1 MNSEGDNRVT
11 SSPPKLGGLSE
22 GRGGLK
28 QHLVRLNDSPV
39 ARWTVLFIVATAM
52 MMGYFVNDVMSPLET
67 LLEASP
73 SEGGLGWKPGDY
85 GFFSG
90 ASGLINVFLLML
102 FFSGLIL
109 DKMGIRFTG
118 VLSCSL
124 MVLGTLIKYY
134 AVTAG
139 FPPTAVVNFSLF
151 TLHFSLPTSVAVA
164 SLGFAVFGVG
174 YEMTGITVSKAMVR
188 WFTGHELA
196 LAMGIQLAMARL
208 GTAAALSI
216 SAPIA
221 RHFTLSTPLLL
232 SLSFLIIGLLAF
244 LVFCV
249 MDRRLDQR
257 NAADNI
263 DTEEHGRTRNDKELC
278 DIATEEHGI
287 TRNNDELRDNPC
299 CSVANKTSDAE
310 EFRLLDI
317 IVTLRNPGFWLITLF
332 CVLFYSAVSPFL
344 KFSTKLMV
352 MKYGVDA
359 DLAGFFSSIA
369 PFGTILMTPLFGLI
383 YDRYGKGITLVIT
396 GALMLTAVHFGFSL
410 PMHSST
416 TAITLMVVLS
426 IAYSLAPA
434 ALWPCVPKII
444 PLKCLGTAYSMIFF
458 IQNFGRA
465 IIPMFVGK
473 ANETDPTYE
482 TSMLIFGFTA
492 LGAALTAIAMFYV
505 DRRQHYGLQ
514 LPNIR
519 K

>member
-1 MNSEGDNRVT
+1 MAESIR
-11 SSPPKLGGLSE
+11 
-22 GRGGLK
+22 
-28 QHLVRLNDSPV
+28 QRLNDSPI

-52 MMGYFVNDVMSPLET
+52 MMGYFVNDVMSPLEA
-67 LLEASP
+67 LLEMPKA
-73 SEGGLGWKPGDY
+73 EGGLGWTSSDY

-90 ASGLINVFLLML
+90 SGSFINVFLLML

-118 VLSCSL
+118 VLACSL
-124 MVLGTLIKYY
+124 MVLGTLLKYY
-134 AVTAG
+134 AVTTDFGTSSVAFFG
-139 FPPTAVVNFSLF
+139 T
-151 TLHFSLPTSVAVA
+151 HLPTSAAWA

-221 RHFTLSTPLLL
+221 RHFTLSTPLLVAL
-232 SLSFLIIGLLAF
+232 AFLIIGLLSF

-249 MDRRLDQR
+249 MDRKLDKKGQ
-257 NAADNI
+257 
-263 DTEEHGRTRNDKELC
+263 TVEDK
-278 DIATEEHGI
+278 
-287 TRNNDELRDNPC
+287 N
-299 CSVANKTSDAE
+299 SSSD
-310 EFRLLDI
+310 EFRFSDI
-317 IVTLRNPGFWLITLF
+317 LVTLRNPGFWLITIF

-352 MKYGVDA
+352 IKYG
-359 DLAGFFSSIA
+359 
-369 PFGTILMTPLFGLI
+369 GTILMTPLFGLVF
-383 YDRYGKGITLVIT
+383 DRFGRGVTLVIT

-410 PMHSST
+410 PIHSSAIA
-416 TAITLMVVLS
+416 TALMVVLS
-426 IAYSLAPA
+426 IGYSLAPA

-465 IIPMFVGK
+465 IIPMFVGR
-473 ANETDPTYE
+473 ANETDPSYT
-482 TSMLIFGFTA
+482 TSMLIFSFTA
-492 LGAALTAIAMFYV
+492 LGAALTAIVMLYT
-505 DRRQHYGLQ
+505 DRKKGYGLQ
-514 LPNIR
+514 LPNI
-519 K
+519 KKA

>member
-1 MNSEGDNRVT
+1 MNIQ
-11 SSPPKLGGLSE
+11 K
-22 GRGGLK
+22 
-28 QHLVRLNDSPV
+28 LNDSPF

-67 LLEASP
+67 LLEMPRSQ
-73 SEGGLGWKPGDY
+73 GGLGWTPSDY

-90 ASGLINVFLLML
+90 AGSFINVFLLML

-118 VLSCSL
+118 TLACSL
-124 MVLGTLIKYY
+124 MVIGTLIKLY
-134 AVTAG
+134 AVTTDFG
-139 FPPTAVVNFSLF
+139 TTDVTFFNT
-151 TLHFSLPTSVAVA
+151 HLPA
-164 SLGFAVFGVG
+164 SAAWASFGFAIFGVG

-196 LAMGIQLAMARL
+196 LAMGLQLAMARF

-221 RHFTLSTPLLL
+221 RHYTLSTPLLVAL
-232 SLSFLIIGLLAF
+232 AFLIIGLLAF

-249 MDRRLDQR
+249 MDRRLDQFTVYSLQFTDDYSEASEGHASKSTV
-257 NAADNI
+257 NCKPS
-263 DTEEHGRTRNDKELC
+263 T
-278 DIATEEHGI
+278 
-287 TRNNDELRDNPC
+287 
-299 CSVANKTSDAE
+299 VNKDSD
-310 EFRLLDI
+310 EFRWSDI
-317 IVTLRNPGFWLITLF
+317 GTTLRTPGFWLITLF

-352 MKYGVDA
+352 MKYGVDP
-359 DLAGFFSSIA
+359 DVAGFFSSIA
-369 PFGTILMTPLFGLI
+369 PFGTILMTPLFGLV
-383 YDRYGKGITLVIT
+383 YDRYGKGVTLVIT

-416 TAITLMVVLS
+416 AAITLMVILS
-426 IAYSLAPA
+426 IGYSLAPA

-444 PLKCLGTAYSMIFF
+444 PLKCLGTACSMIFF

-492 LGAALTAIAMFYV
+492 LGAALTALVLWHV

>member
-1 MNSEGDNRVT
+1 
-11 SSPPKLGGLSE
+11 
-22 GRGGLK
+22 
-28 QHLVRLNDSPV
+28 
-39 ARWTVLFIVATAM
+39 M

-67 LLEASP
+67 LLEMPRSK
-73 SEGGLGWKPGDY
+73 GGLGWTPSDY

-90 ASGLINVFLLML
+90 AGSFINVFLLML
-102 FFSGLIL
+102 FFSGIIL

-118 VLSCSL
+118 VLSCTL
-124 MVLGTLIKYY
+124 MVLGTLIKLY
-134 AVTAG
+134 AVTADLG
-139 FPPTAVVNFSLF
+139 DASV
-151 TLHFSLPTSVAVA
+151 HFFGTHLPASAAWA

-221 RHFTLSTPLLL
+221 RHFTLSTPLLVA
-232 SLSFLIIGLLAF
+232 LSFLIIGLLAF
-244 LVFCV
+244 LVFCI
-249 MDRRLDQR
+249 MDRKLD
-257 NAADNI
+257 AMMPA
-263 DTEEHGRTRNDKELC
+263 E
-278 DIATEEHGI
+278 
-287 TRNNDELRDNPC
+287 NNE
-299 CSVANKTSDAE
+299 SE
-310 EFRLLDI
+310 EFRWSDI
-317 IVTLRNPGFWLITLF
+317 GVTLRNPGFWLITLF

-352 MKYGVDA
+352 MKYGVDP
-359 DLAGFFSSIA
+359 DIAGFFSSIA
-369 PFGTILMTPLFGLI
+369 PFGTILMTPLFGLV
-383 YDRYGKGITLVIT
+383 YDRYGKGVTLVIT

-410 PMHSST
+410 PMHSSSI
-416 TAITLMVVLS
+416 AIALMVLLS
-426 IAYSLAPA
+426 IGYSLAPA

-465 IIPMFVGK
+465 IIPMFVGR
-473 ANETDPTYE
+473 ANETDPSYT

-492 LGAALTAIAMFYV
+492 LGAAIVAVVMRIV
-505 DRRQHYGLQ
+505 DKQKGYGLQ
-514 LPNIR
+514 LPNI

>member
-1 MNSEGDNRVT
+1 
-11 SSPPKLGGLSE
+11 
-22 GRGGLK
+22 
-28 QHLVRLNDSPV
+28 
-39 ARWTVLFIVATAM
+39 M

-67 LLEASP
+67 LLETPRSK
-73 SEGGLGWKPGDY
+73 GGLGWTPSDY

-90 ASGLINVFLLML
+90 AGSFINVFLLML
-102 FFSGLIL
+102 FFSGIIL

-124 MVLGTLIKYY
+124 MVLGTLIKLY
-134 AVTAG
+134 AVTADLG
-139 FPPTAVVNFSLF
+139 DASV
-151 TLHFSLPTSVAVA
+151 HFFGTHLPASAAWA

-221 RHFTLSTPLLL
+221 RHFTLSTPLLVA
-232 SLSFLIIGLLAF
+232 LSFLIIGLLAF
-244 LVFCV
+244 LVFCI
-249 MDRRLDQR
+249 MDRKLD
-257 NAADNI
+257 AMMPA
-263 DTEEHGRTRNDKELC
+263 E
-278 DIATEEHGI
+278 
-287 TRNNDELRDNPC
+287 NNEN
-299 CSVANKTSDAE
+299 E
-310 EFRLLDI
+310 EFRWSDI
-317 IVTLRNPGFWLITLF
+317 GVTLRNPGFWLITLF

-352 MKYGVDA
+352 MKYGVDP
-359 DLAGFFSSIA
+359 DIAGFFSSIA
-369 PFGTILMTPLFGLI
+369 PFGTILMTPLFGLV
-383 YDRYGKGITLVIT
+383 YDRYGKGVTLVIT

-410 PMHSST
+410 PMHSSSI
-416 TAITLMVVLS
+416 AIALMVLLS
-426 IAYSLAPA
+426 IGYSLAPA

-465 IIPMFVGK
+465 IIPMFVGR
-473 ANETDPTYE
+473 ANETDPSYT

-492 LGAALTAIAMFYV
+492 LGAAIVAVVMRIV
-505 DRRQHYGLQ
+505 DKQKGYGLQ
-514 LPNIR
+514 LPNI

>member
-1 MNSEGDNRVT
+1 MNIQ
-11 SSPPKLGGLSE
+11 K
-22 GRGGLK
+22 
-28 QHLVRLNDSPV
+28 LNDSPF

-67 LLEASP
+67 LLEMPRSQ
-73 SEGGLGWKPGDY
+73 GGLGWTPSDY

-90 ASGLINVFLLML
+90 AGSFINVFLLML

-118 VLSCSL
+118 TLACSL
-124 MVLGTLIKYY
+124 MVIGTLIKLY
-134 AVTAG
+134 AVTTDFG
-139 FPPTAVVNFSLF
+139 TTDVNFF
-151 TLHFSLPTSVAVA
+151 NTHLPA
-164 SLGFAVFGVG
+164 SAAWASFGFAIFGVG

-196 LAMGIQLAMARL
+196 LAMGLQLAMARF

-221 RHFTLSTPLLL
+221 RHYTLSTPLLVAL
-232 SLSFLIIGLLAF
+232 AFLIIGLLAF

-249 MDRRLDQR
+249 MDRRLDQFTVYSLQFTDDYSETSEGHASKSTV
-257 NAADNI
+257 NCKPS
-263 DTEEHGRTRNDKELC
+263 T
-278 DIATEEHGI
+278 
-287 TRNNDELRDNPC
+287 
-299 CSVANKTSDAE
+299 VNKDSD
-310 EFRLLDI
+310 EFRWSDI
-317 IVTLRNPGFWLITLF
+317 GTTLRSPGFWLITLF

-352 MKYGVDA
+352 MKYGVDP
-359 DLAGFFSSIA
+359 DVAGFFSSIA
-369 PFGTILMTPLFGLI
+369 PFGTILMTPLFGLV
-383 YDRYGKGITLVIT
+383 YDRYGKGVTLVIT

-416 TAITLMVVLS
+416 AAITLMVILS
-426 IAYSLAPA
+426 IGYSLAPA

-492 LGAALTAIAMFYV
+492 LGAALTALVLWHV

-519 K
+519 KLSELESGD

>member
-1 MNSEGDNRVT
+1 
-11 SSPPKLGGLSE
+11 
-22 GRGGLK
+22 
-28 QHLVRLNDSPV
+28 
-39 ARWTVLFIVATAM
+39 M

-73 SEGGLGWKPGDY
+73 AEGGLGWTPGDY

-124 MVLGTLIKYY
+124 MLLGTLIKYY

-139 FPPTAVVNFSLF
+139 FPPSAVVNFSLL
-151 TLHFSLPTSVAVA
+151 TIHFSLPTSVAVA

-196 LAMGIQLAMARL
+196 LAMGLQLAMARL

-221 RHFTLSTPLLL
+221 RHFTLSSPLLL

-249 MDRRLDQR
+249 MDRRLDS
-257 NAADNI
+257 
-263 DTEEHGRTRNDKELC
+263 TLRTPNTQNSP
-278 DIATEEHGI
+278 I
-287 TRNNDELRDNPC
+287 
-299 CSVANKTSDAE
+299 SSDDD
-310 EFRLLDI
+310 EFRLSDI
-317 IVTLRNPGFWLITLF
+317 TITLRNPGFWLITLF

-352 MKYGVDA
+352 MKYGVDP

-383 YDRYGKGITLVIT
+383 YDRYGKGVTLVIT
-396 GALMLTAVHFGFSL
+396 GALMLTAVHFGFSM

-416 TAITLMVVLS
+416 IAIALMVVLS
-426 IAYSLAPA
+426 IGYSLAPA

-492 LGAALTAIAMFYV
+492 LGAALIAIAMLYV
-505 DRRQHYGLQ
+505 DRKKSYGLQ

>member
-1 MNSEGDNRVT
+1 MTEAIR
-11 SSPPKLGGLSE
+11 
-22 GRGGLK
+22 
-28 QHLVRLNDSPV
+28 HRLNDSPF
-39 ARWTVLFIVATAM
+39 ARWTVLIIVATAM

-67 LLEASP
+67 LLELPKSQ
-73 SEGGLGWKPGDY
+73 GGLGWTPSDY

-90 ASGLINVFLLML
+90 AGSFINVFLLML

-118 VLSCSL
+118 VLACSL
-124 MVLGTLIKYY
+124 MALGTLLKLYG
-134 AVTAG
+134 VTTDFGTAEIAIFG
-139 FPPTAVVNFSLF
+139 FQ
-151 TLHFSLPTSVAVA
+151 LPMSVAVA

-221 RHFTLSTPLLL
+221 RHFALSTPLLV
-232 SLSFLIIGLLAF
+232 SLAFLIIGLLAF

-249 MDRRLDQR
+249 MDRKLD
-257 NAADNI
+257 D
-263 DTEEHGRTRNDKELC
+263 DSTKST
-278 DIATEEHGI
+278 T
-287 TRNNDELRDNPC
+287 DE
-299 CSVANKTSDAE
+299 SE
-310 EFRLLDI
+310 EFHWGDI
-317 IVTLRNPGFWLITLF
+317 LVTLRNPGFWLITLF

-352 MKYGVDA
+352 MKYGVDT
-359 DLAGFFSSIA
+359 DIAGFFSSIA
-369 PFGTILMTPLFGLI
+369 PFGTILMTPLFGAV
-383 YDRYGKGITLVIT
+383 YDKYGKGVTLVIT

-416 TAITLMVVLS
+416 IAIALMVTLS
-426 IAYSLAPA
+426 IGYSLAPA

-465 IIPMFVGK
+465 IIPMFVGR
-473 ANETDPTYE
+473 ANETDPTYT

-492 LGAALTAIAMFYV
+492 LGAAVTAVGILLI
-505 DRRQHYGLQ
+505 DKHKHYGLQ
-514 LPNIR
+514 LPNI
-519 K
+519 KK

>member
-1 MNSEGDNRVT
+1 
-11 SSPPKLGGLSE
+11 
-22 GRGGLK
+22 
-28 QHLVRLNDSPV
+28 
-39 ARWTVLFIVATAM
+39 M

-67 LLEASP
+67 LLEMPRSR
-73 SEGGLGWKPGDY
+73 GGLGWTPSDY

-90 ASGLINVFLLML
+90 AGSFINVFLLML
-102 FFSGLIL
+102 FFSGIIL

-124 MVLGTLIKYY
+124 MVLGTLIKLY
-134 AVTAG
+134 AVTADLG
-139 FPPTAVVNFSLF
+139 DASV
-151 TLHFSLPTSVAVA
+151 HFFGTHLPASAAWA

-221 RHFTLSTPLLL
+221 RHFTLSTPLLVA
-232 SLSFLIIGLLAF
+232 LSFLIIGLLAF
-244 LVFCV
+244 LVFCI
-249 MDRRLDQR
+249 MDRKLD
-257 NAADNI
+257 AMMPA
-263 DTEEHGRTRNDKELC
+263 E
-278 DIATEEHGI
+278 
-287 TRNNDELRDNPC
+287 NNEN
-299 CSVANKTSDAE
+299 E
-310 EFRLLDI
+310 EFRWSDI
-317 IVTLRNPGFWLITLF
+317 GVTLRNPGFWLITLF

-352 MKYGVDA
+352 MKYGVDP
-359 DLAGFFSSIA
+359 DIAGFFSSIA
-369 PFGTILMTPLFGLI
+369 PFGTILMTPLFGLV
-383 YDRYGKGITLVIT
+383 YDRYGKGVTLVIT

-410 PMHSST
+410 PMHSSSI
-416 TAITLMVVLS
+416 AIALMVLLS
-426 IAYSLAPA
+426 IGYSLAPA

-465 IIPMFVGK
+465 IIPMFVGR
-473 ANETDPTYE
+473 ANETDPSYT

-492 LGAALTAIAMFYV
+492 LGAAIVAVVMRIV
-505 DRRQHYGLQ
+505 DKQKGYGLQ
-514 LPNIR
+514 LPNI

>member
-1 MNSEGDNRVT
+1 MAEAIR
-11 SSPPKLGGLSE
+11 
-22 GRGGLK
+22 
-28 QHLVRLNDSPV
+28 QRLNDSPV

-52 MMGYFVNDVMSPLET
+52 MMGYFVNDIMSPLET
-67 LLEASP
+67 LLEMPRSQ
-73 SEGGLGWKPGDY
+73 GGLGWTPSDY

-90 ASGLINVFLLML
+90 AGSFINVFLLML
-102 FFSGLIL
+102 FFSGIIL

-118 VLSCSL
+118 TLACSL

-134 AVTAG
+134 AVTHDFA
-139 FPPTAVVNFSLF
+139 PTAVANFSLF
-151 TLHFSLPTSVAVA
+151 TLHFSLPQSVAVA
-164 SLGFAVFGVG
+164 SLGFAIFGVG

-196 LAMGIQLAMARL
+196 LAMGLQLAMSRF

-221 RHFTLSTPLLL
+221 RHYTLSTPLLVAL
-232 SLSFLIIGLLAF
+232 AFLIIGLLAF

-249 MDRRLDQR
+249 IDRRLDNNLMNQK
-257 NAADNI
+257 
-263 DTEEHGRTRNDKELC
+263 TR
-278 DIATEEHGI
+278 I
-287 TRNNDELRDNPC
+287 TQTN
-299 CSVANKTSDAE
+299 SDE
-310 EFRLLDI
+310 EFRWSDI
-317 IVTLRNPGFWLITLF
+317 AVTLRNPGFWLITLF

-352 MKYGVDA
+352 MKYGVDP

-369 PFGTILMTPLFGLI
+369 PFGTILMTPLFGLV
-383 YDRYGKGITLVIT
+383 YDKYGRGVTLVIT
-396 GALMLTAVHFGFSL
+396 GALMLTAVHFGFSM

-416 TAITLMVVLS
+416 VAIALMVVLS
-426 IAYSLAPA
+426 IGYSLAPA

-465 IIPMFVGK
+465 IIPMCVGK
-473 ANETDPTYE
+473 ANETDPTYT

-492 LGAALTAIAMFYV
+492 LGAAITAIAMLYV
-505 DRRQHYGLQ
+505 DRKKSYGLQ

>member
-1 MNSEGDNRVT
+1 MEIRQ
-11 SSPPKLGGLSE
+11 KI
-22 GRGGLK
+22 
-28 QHLVRLNDSPV
+28 NDSPV

-73 SEGGLGWKPGDY
+73 AEGGLGWTPGDY

-124 MVLGTLIKYY
+124 MLLGTLIKYY

-139 FPPTAVVNFSLF
+139 FPPTAVVDFSLF
-151 TLHFSLPTSVAVA
+151 TIHFSLPTSVALA

-249 MDRRLDQR
+249 MDRRLDLSTV
-257 NAADNI
+257 NK
-263 DTEEHGRTRNDKELC
+263 DKE
-278 DIATEEHGI
+278 
-287 TRNNDELRDNPC
+287 
-299 CSVANKTSDAE
+299 DAD
-310 EFRLLDI
+310 EFRWTDI
-317 IVTLRNPGFWLITLF
+317 IATLRNPGFWLITLF

-352 MKYGVDA
+352 MKYGVDP

-383 YDRYGKGITLVIT
+383 YDRYGKGVTLVIT

-410 PMHSST
+410 PMHGST
-416 TAITLMVVLS
+416 AAITLMVVLS

-492 LGAALTAIAMFYV
+492 LGAALTAVAMWYV

>member
-1 MNSEGDNRVT
+1 MRPSKEKINNS
-11 SSPPKLGGLSE
+11 PF
-22 GRGGLK
+22 
-28 QHLVRLNDSPV
+28 
-39 ARWTVLFIVATAM
+39 ARWTVLIIVATAM

-67 LLEASP
+67 LLELP
-73 SEGGLGWKPGDY
+73 KEQGGLGWTPSDY

-90 ASGLINVFLLML
+90 AGSFINVFLLML

-118 VLSCSL
+118 TLACSL
-124 MVLGTLIKYY
+124 MALGTLIKYY
-134 AVTAG
+134 AVTVEFGNEPILFLDYQLPAS
-139 FPPTAVVNFSLF
+139 AVW
-151 TLHFSLPTSVAVA
+151 A
-164 SLGFAVFGVG
+164 SLGFAIFGVG
-174 YEMTGITVSKAMVR
+174 YEMTGISVSKAMVR

-221 RHFTLSTPLLL
+221 RHYTLSMPLLI
-232 SLSFLIIGLLAF
+232 SLAFLIIGLLAF

-249 MDRRLDQR
+249 MDRKLDDSGQTTEDS
-257 NAADNI
+257 ADN
-263 DTEEHGRTRNDKELC
+263 TQYEEQFHFS
-278 DIATEEHGI
+278 DI
-287 TRNNDELRDNPC
+287 L
-299 CSVANKTSDAE
+299 
-310 EFRLLDI
+310 
-317 IVTLRNPGFWLITLF
+317 VTLRNPGFWLITLF

-352 MKYGVDA
+352 MKYGVDP
-359 DLAGFFSSIA
+359 DIAGFFSSIA

-383 YDRYGKGITLVIT
+383 YDRYGKGVTLVIT

-410 PMHSST
+410 PIHSST
-416 TAITLMVVLS
+416 IAIALMVTLS
-426 IAYSLAPA
+426 IGYSLAPA

-465 IIPMFVGK
+465 VIPMCVGR
-473 ANETDPTYE
+473 ANETDPTYT

-492 LGAALTAIAMFYV
+492 LGAAVTAIAILV
-505 DRRQHYGLQ
+505 IDKKKNYGLQ
-514 LPNIR
+514 LPNI

>member
-1 MNSEGDNRVT
+1 MTEAIR
-11 SSPPKLGGLSE
+11 
-22 GRGGLK
+22 
-28 QHLVRLNDSPV
+28 HRLNDSPF
-39 ARWTVLFIVATAM
+39 ARWTVLIIVATAM

-67 LLEASP
+67 LLELPKSQ
-73 SEGGLGWKPGDY
+73 GGLGWTPSDY

-90 ASGLINVFLLML
+90 AGSFINVFLLML

-118 VLSCSL
+118 VLACSL
-124 MVLGTLIKYY
+124 MALGTLLKLYG
-134 AVTAG
+134 VTTDFGTAEIAIFG
-139 FPPTAVVNFSLF
+139 FQ
-151 TLHFSLPTSVAVA
+151 LPMSVAVA

-221 RHFTLSTPLLL
+221 RHFALSTPLLV
-232 SLSFLIIGLLAF
+232 SLAFLIIGLLAF

-249 MDRRLDQR
+249 MDRKLDDDSTK
-257 NAADNI
+257 NTTD
-263 DTEEHGRTRNDKELC
+263 D
-278 DIATEEHGI
+278 
-287 TRNNDELRDNPC
+287 
-299 CSVANKTSDAE
+299 SE
-310 EFRLLDI
+310 EFHWGDI
-317 IVTLRNPGFWLITLF
+317 LVTLRNPGFWLITLF

-352 MKYGVDA
+352 MKYGVDP
-359 DLAGFFSSIA
+359 DIAGFFSSIA
-369 PFGTILMTPLFGLI
+369 PFGTILMTPLFGAV
-383 YDRYGKGITLVIT
+383 YDKYGKGVTLVIT

-416 TAITLMVVLS
+416 IAIALMVTLS
-426 IAYSLAPA
+426 IGYSLAPA

-465 IIPMFVGK
+465 IIPMFVGR
-473 ANETDPTYE
+473 ANETDPTYT

-492 LGAALTAIAMFYV
+492 LGAAVTAIGILLI
-505 DRRQHYGLQ
+505 DKHKHYGLQ
-514 LPNIR
+514 LPNI
-519 K
+519 KK

>member
-1 MNSEGDNRVT
+1 MSEEIR
-11 SSPPKLGGLSE
+11 
-22 GRGGLK
+22 
-28 QHLVRLNDSPV
+28 QRLNDSSF

-67 LLEASP
+67 LLEAP
-73 SEGGLGWKPGDY
+73 REAGGLGWTPSDY

-90 ASGLINVFLLML
+90 AGSFINVFLLML
-102 FFSGLIL
+102 FFSGIIL

-118 VLSCSL
+118 TLACSL

-134 AVTAG
+134 AITADLDD
-139 FPPTAVVNFSLF
+139 TIHYSLF
-151 TLHFSLPTSVAVA
+151 AIHLPPSVAMA
-164 SLGFAVFGVG
+164 SLGFAIFGVG

-196 LAMGIQLAMARL
+196 LAMGLQLAMARF

-221 RHFTLSTPLLL
+221 RHFTLSTPLLVAL
-232 SLSFLIIGLLAF
+232 AFLIIGLLAF

-249 MDRRLDQR
+249 MDRRLD
-257 NAADNI
+257 NPGNLVTSKNSI
-263 DTEEHGRTRNDKELC
+263 SGTTNDS
-278 DIATEEHGI
+278 
-287 TRNNDELRDNPC
+287 NDE
-299 CSVANKTSDAE
+299 
-310 EFRLLDI
+310 FHWGDI
-317 IVTLRNPGFWLITLF
+317 LVTLRNPGFWLITLF

-352 MKYGVDA
+352 MKYGVDP

-369 PFGTILMTPLFGLI
+369 PFGTILMTPLFGFV
-383 YDRYGKGITLVIT
+383 YDKYGKGVTLVIT
-396 GALMLTAVHFGFSL
+396 GALMLAAVHFGFSL
-410 PMHSST
+410 PMHSSSI
-416 TAITLMVVLS
+416 AIALMVVLS
-426 IAYSLAPA
+426 IGYSLAPA

-465 IIPMFVGK
+465 IIPMFVGR
-473 ANETDPTYE
+473 ANETDPSYT

-492 LGAALTAIAMFYV
+492 LGAAVTAIAMWYI
-505 DRRQHYGLQ
+505 DRRKGYGLQ
-514 LPNIR
+514 LPNI
-519 K
+519 KD

>member
-1 MNSEGDNRVT
+1 MTEAIR
-11 SSPPKLGGLSE
+11 
-22 GRGGLK
+22 
-28 QHLVRLNDSPV
+28 QRLNDSPV

-67 LLEASP
+67 LLEMPRSQ
-73 SEGGLGWKPGDY
+73 GGLGWSPSDY

-90 ASGLINVFLLML
+90 AGSFINVFLLML

-118 VLSCSL
+118 VLACSL
-124 MVLGTLIKYY
+124 MAIGTLLKLYG
-134 AVTAG
+134 VTTDFGTEEIIVFG
-139 FPPTAVVNFSLF
+139 FQ
-151 TLHFSLPTSVAVA
+151 LPKSVAVA
-164 SLGFAVFGVG
+164 SLGFSIFGVG

-196 LAMGIQLAMARL
+196 MAMGIQLAMARL

-221 RHFTLSTPLLL
+221 RHYALSTPLLV
-232 SLSFLIIGLLAF
+232 SLAFLIIGLLAF

-249 MDRRLDQR
+249 MDRRLDASSPASQ
-257 NAADNI
+257 AS
-263 DTEEHGRTRNDKELC
+263 T
-278 DIATEEHGI
+278 
-287 TRNNDELRDNPC
+287 
-299 CSVANKTSDAE
+299 TSSASPDE
-310 EFRLLDI
+310 EFHLADI
-317 IVTLRNPGFWLITLF
+317 GMTLRNPGFWLITLF

-359 DLAGFFSSIA
+359 DIAGIFSSIA
-369 PFGTILMTPLFGLI
+369 PFGTILMTPLFGLV
-383 YDRYGKGITLVIT
+383 YDRYGKGVTLVIT

-410 PMHSST
+410 PMHSAT
-416 TAITLMVVLS
+416 VAIALMVVLS
-426 IAYSLAPA
+426 IGYSLAPA

-465 IIPMFVGK
+465 IIPMFVGR
-473 ANETDPTYE
+473 ANETDPTYT

-492 LGAALTAIAMFYV
+492 LGAAITAVAMLYV
-505 DRRQHYGLQ
+505 DRHKGYGLQ

-519 K
+519 KT

>member
-1 MNSEGDNRVT
+1 MAET
-11 SSPPKLGGLSE
+11 IIK
-22 GRGGLK
+22 
-28 QHLVRLNDSPV
+28 RLNDSPV

-52 MMGYFVNDVMSPLET
+52 MMGYFVNDVMSPLEA
-67 LLEASP
+67 LLEMP
-73 SEGGLGWKPGDY
+73 RSEGGLGWSSTDY

-90 ASGLINVFLLML
+90 SGSFINVFLLML

-118 VLSCSL
+118 VLACSL
-124 MVLGTLIKYY
+124 MTLGTLVKYY
-134 AVTAG
+134 AVTTDFGAASVTFFG
-139 FPPTAVVNFSLF
+139 TN
-151 TLHFSLPTSVAVA
+151 LPTSAAWA
-164 SLGFAVFGVG
+164 SFGFAVFGVG

-221 RHFTLSTPLLL
+221 RHFSLSTPLLVAL
-232 SLSFLIIGLLAF
+232 AFLMIGLIAF

-249 MDRRLDQR
+249 MDKRLD
-257 NAADNI
+257 DS
-263 DTEEHGRTRNDKELC
+263 KSSSSS
-278 DIATEEHGI
+278 
-287 TRNNDELRDNPC
+287 RDSNE
-299 CSVANKTSDAE
+299 SSD
-310 EFRLLDI
+310 EFRLSDI
-317 IVTLRNPGFWLITLF
+317 AVTLRNPGFWLITIF

-352 MKYGVDA
+352 IKYGVDP
-359 DLAGFFSSIA
+359 DIAGFFSSIA
-369 PFGTILMTPLFGLI
+369 PFGTILMTPLFGLVF
-383 YDRYGKGITLVIT
+383 DRFGRGVTLVIT

-410 PMHSST
+410 PMHSSAV
-416 TAITLMVVLS
+416 AIALMVILS
-426 IAYSLAPA
+426 IGYSLAPA

-465 IIPMFVGK
+465 IIPMFVGR
-473 ANETDPTYE
+473 ANETDPSYT

-492 LGAALTAIAMFYV
+492 LGAALTAFVMLYT
-505 DRRQHYGLQ
+505 DHKKGYGLQ
-514 LPNIR
+514 LPDI
-519 K
+519 KKA

>member
-1 MNSEGDNRVT
+1 MAI
-11 SSPPKLGGLSE
+11 
-22 GRGGLK
+22 
-28 QHLVRLNDSPV
+28 QQRLNDSPV

-52 MMGYFVNDVMSPLET
+52 MMGYFVNDIMSPLET
-67 LLEASP
+67 LLEMPRSQ
-73 SEGGLGWKPGDY
+73 GGLGWTPSDY

-90 ASGLINVFLLML
+90 AGSFINVFLLML

-118 VLSCSL
+118 TLACSL

-134 AVTAG
+134 AVTADFG
-139 FPPTAVVNFSLF
+139 SADVSFFNT
-151 TLHFSLPTSVAVA
+151 HLPA
-164 SLGFAVFGVG
+164 SAAWASFGFAIFGVG

-196 LAMGIQLAMARL
+196 LAMGIQLAMARF

-221 RHFTLSTPLLL
+221 RRFTLSTPLLVAL
-232 SLSFLIIGLLAF
+232 AFLIIGLLAF

-249 MDRRLDQR
+249 MDRRLDSSVP
-257 NAADNI
+257 AD
-263 DTEEHGRTRNDKELC
+263 TAGT
-278 DIATEEHGI
+278 
-287 TRNNDELRDNPC
+287 
-299 CSVANKTSDAE
+299 E
-310 EFRLLDI
+310 EFRLSDI
-317 IVTLRNPGFWLITLF
+317 SVTLRNPGFWLITFF

-352 MKYGVDA
+352 MKYGVDP
-359 DLAGFFSSIA
+359 DIAGFFSSIA
-369 PFGTILMTPLFGLI
+369 PFGTMLFTPLFGLI
-383 YDRYGKGITLVIT
+383 YDKYGKGVTLVII
-396 GALMLTAVHFGFSL
+396 GALMLTAVHFGFSM
-410 PMHSST
+410 PMHSAT
-416 TAITLMVVLS
+416 IAITLMVILS
-426 IAYSLAPA
+426 IGYSLAPA

-473 ANETDPTYE
+473 VNETDPTYT

-492 LGAALTAIAMFYV
+492 LGATLTAIAMLYI
-505 DRRQHYGLQ
+505 DRKKHYGLQ
-514 LPNIR
+514 LPNIT
-519 K
+519 

>member
-1 MNSEGDNRVT
+1 MAEVIR
-11 SSPPKLGGLSE
+11 P
-22 GRGGLK
+22 
-28 QHLVRLNDSPV
+28 RLNDSPL

-67 LLEASP
+67 LLEMPRSQ
-73 SEGGLGWKPGDY
+73 GGLGWTPSDY

-90 ASGLINVFLLML
+90 AGSFINVFLLML

-118 VLSCSL
+118 VLACSL
-124 MVLGTLIKYY
+124 MVIGTLIKLLAITHDYNMIHI
-134 AVTAG
+134 
-139 FPPTAVVNFSLF
+139 PLF
-151 TLHFSLPTSVAVA
+151 DIDMPGTVARA
-164 SLGFAVFGVG
+164 SLGFAIFGVG

-221 RHFTLSTPLLL
+221 RHFTLSTPLLVA
-232 SLSFLIIGLLAF
+232 LSFLIIGLLAF

-249 MDRRLDQR
+249 IDRRLDS
-257 NAADNI
+257 I
-263 DTEEHGRTRNDKELC
+263 DSVNPKESR
-278 DIATEEHGI
+278 ISSE
-287 TRNNDELRDNPC
+287 
-299 CSVANKTSDAE
+299 SSDD
-310 EFRLLDI
+310 EFRLADI
-317 IVTLRNPGFWLITLF
+317 GVTLRNPGFWLITLF

-352 MKYGVDA
+352 MKYGVDP

-369 PFGTILMTPLFGLI
+369 PFGTILMTPLFGLV
-383 YDRYGKGITLVIT
+383 YDRYGKGVTLVIT

-410 PMHSST
+410 PMHSSAV
-416 TAITLMVVLS
+416 AITLMVILS
-426 IAYSLAPA
+426 IGYSLAPA

-465 IIPMFVGK
+465 IIPMFVGR
-473 ANETDPTYE
+473 ANETDPSYT

-492 LGAALTAIAMFYV
+492 LGAALTAVAMYYV
-505 DRRQHYGLQ
+505 NRRRGYGLQ
-514 LPNIR
+514 LPNI
-519 K
+519 KK

>member
-1 MNSEGDNRVT
+1 MS
-11 SSPPKLGGLSE
+11 L
-22 GRGGLK
+22 
-28 QHLVRLNDSPV
+28 QQRLNDSPV

-67 LLEASP
+67 LLELP
-73 SEGGLGWKPGDY
+73 IEQGGLGWTPSDY

-90 ASGLINVFLLML
+90 AGSFINVFLLML
-102 FFSGLIL
+102 FFSGIIL

-118 VLSCSL
+118 TLACSL
-124 MVLGTLIKYY
+124 MVIGTMIKLI
-134 AVTAG
+134 AVTH
-139 FPPTAVVNFSLF
+139 PSTETIHYSLF
-151 TLHFSLPTSVAVA
+151 TIHFDLPHSVALA

-196 LAMGIQLAMARL
+196 LAMGLQLAMARL

-221 RHFTLSTPLLL
+221 RRFTLSTPLLVSLAFL
-232 SLSFLIIGLLAF
+232 SIGLLAF

-249 MDRRLDQR
+249 MDRRLDSSGVSGLSGKP
-257 NAADNI
+257 A
-263 DTEEHGRTRNDKELC
+263 
-278 DIATEEHGI
+278 
-287 TRNNDELRDNPC
+287 P
-299 CSVANKTSDAE
+299 SSDE
-310 EFRLLDI
+310 EFHWGDI
-317 IVTLRNPGFWLITLF
+317 GVTLRNPGFWLITLF

-352 MKYGVDA
+352 MKYGVDP
-359 DLAGFFSSIA
+359 DIAGFFSSIA
-369 PFGTILMTPLFGLI
+369 PFGTILMTPLFGFV
-383 YDRYGKGITLVIT
+383 YDRYGRGVTLVIT
-396 GALMLTAVHFGFSL
+396 GALLLTAVHFGFSL

-416 TAITLMVVLS
+416 IAIMLMVILS
-426 IAYSLAPA
+426 IGYSLAPA

-465 IIPMFVGK
+465 IIPMFVGR
-473 ANETDPTYE
+473 ANETDPSYT

-492 LGAALTAIAMFYV
+492 LGAALVAVAMLYT
-505 DRRQHYGLQ
+505 DRRKGYGLQ
-514 LPNIR
+514 LPNI
-519 K
+519 KE

>member
-1 MNSEGDNRVT
+1 MAI
-11 SSPPKLGGLSE
+11 
-22 GRGGLK
+22 
-28 QHLVRLNDSPV
+28 QQRLQDSPV

-52 MMGYFVNDVMSPLET
+52 MMGYFVNDIMSPLET
-67 LLEASP
+67 LLELPRSQ
-73 SEGGLGWKPGDY
+73 GGLGWTPSDY

-90 ASGLINVFLLML
+90 AGSFINVFLLML

-118 VLSCSL
+118 TLACSL

-134 AVTAG
+134 AVTAD
-139 FPPTAVVNFSLF
+139 FPPTAVANFSLF
-151 TLHFSLPTSVAVA
+151 TLHFSLPTSVAWA
-164 SLGFAVFGVG
+164 SLGFSIFGVG

-196 LAMGIQLAMARL
+196 LAMGLQLAMARF

-221 RHFTLSTPLLL
+221 RHYTLSTPLLL
-232 SLSFLIIGLLAF
+232 ALVFLIIGLLAF

-249 MDRRLDQR
+249 MDRRLDSLGEPR
-257 NAADNI
+257 RILGFPRKTDEI
-263 DTEEHGRTRNDKELC
+263 TE
-278 DIATEEHGI
+278 ATE
-287 TRNNDELRDNPC
+287 
-299 CSVANKTSDAE
+299 SSD
-310 EFRLLDI
+310 EFRWSDI
-317 IVTLRNPGFWLITLF
+317 GAILRNPGFWLITLF

-352 MKYGVDA
+352 MKYGVDP

-369 PFGTILMTPLFGLI
+369 PFGTILMTPLFGLL
-383 YDRYGKGITLVIT
+383 YDKYGKGVTLVIT
-396 GALMLTAVHFGFSL
+396 GTLMLTAVHFGFSM
-410 PMHSST
+410 PMHSS
-416 TAITLMVVLS
+416 AIAIALMVTLS
-426 IAYSLAPA
+426 IGYSMAPA

-473 ANETDPTYE
+473 ANETDPSYTS
-482 TSMLIFGFTA
+482 SMLIFGFTA
-492 LGAALTAIAMFYV
+492 LGAALVAVAMLYV
-505 DRRQHYGLQ
+505 DRKKSYGLQ

-519 K
+519 KQN

>member
-1 MNSEGDNRVT
+1 MAEAIR
-11 SSPPKLGGLSE
+11 
-22 GRGGLK
+22 
-28 QHLVRLNDSPV
+28 QRLNDSPI

-67 LLEASP
+67 LLEMPRSQ
-73 SEGGLGWKPGDY
+73 GGLGWSPSDY

-90 ASGLINVFLLML
+90 TGSFINVFLLML

-118 VLSCSL
+118 ILACSL
-124 MVLGTLIKYY
+124 MAVGTLLKLYG
-134 AVTAG
+134 VTTDFGTEEIIIFG
-139 FPPTAVVNFSLF
+139 FQ
-151 TLHFSLPTSVAVA
+151 LPMSVAVA
-164 SLGFAVFGVG
+164 SLGFSIFGVG

-196 LAMGIQLAMARL
+196 MAMGIQLAMARL

-221 RHFTLSTPLLL
+221 RHYTLSTPLLV
-232 SLSFLIIGLLAF
+232 SLAFLIIGLLAF
-244 LVFCV
+244 FVFCV
-249 MDRRLDQR
+249 MDRRLDSSSIACST
-257 NAADNI
+257 NATCPD
-263 DTEEHGRTRNDKELC
+263 
-278 DIATEEHGI
+278 
-287 TRNNDELRDNPC
+287 
-299 CSVANKTSDAE
+299 E
-310 EFRLLDI
+310 EFRLADI
-317 IVTLRNPGFWLITLF
+317 GITLRNPGFWLITLF

-359 DLAGFFSSIA
+359 DIAGIFSSIA
-369 PFGTILMTPLFGLI
+369 PFGTILMTPLFGLV
-383 YDRYGKGITLVIT
+383 YDRYGKGVTLVIT

-410 PMHSST
+410 PIHSAT
-416 TAITLMVVLS
+416 IAIALMVTLS
-426 IAYSLAPA
+426 IGYSLAPA

-465 IIPMFVGK
+465 IIPMFVGR
-473 ANETDPTYE
+473 ANETDPTYT

-492 LGAALTAIAMFYV
+492 LGAVITAFAMLYI
-505 DRRQHYGLQ
+505 DHRKGYGLQ

>member
-1 MNSEGDNRVT
+1 MAEAIR
-11 SSPPKLGGLSE
+11 
-22 GRGGLK
+22 
-28 QHLVRLNDSPV
+28 QRLNDSPV

-67 LLEASP
+67 LLEMPRSQ
-73 SEGGLGWKPGDY
+73 GGLGWSPSDY

-90 ASGLINVFLLML
+90 AGSFINVFLLML

-118 VLSCSL
+118 VLACSL
-124 MVLGTLIKYY
+124 MAIGTLLKLYG
-134 AVTAG
+134 VTTDFGTEEIIVFG
-139 FPPTAVVNFSLF
+139 FQ
-151 TLHFSLPTSVAVA
+151 LPKSVAVA
-164 SLGFAVFGVG
+164 SLGFSIFGVG

-196 LAMGIQLAMARL
+196 MAMGIQLAMARL

-221 RHFTLSTPLLL
+221 RHYALSTPLLV
-232 SLSFLIIGLLAF
+232 SLAFLIIGLLAF

-249 MDRRLDQR
+249 MDRRLDASSPASQ
-257 NAADNI
+257 AS
-263 DTEEHGRTRNDKELC
+263 T
-278 DIATEEHGI
+278 
-287 TRNNDELRDNPC
+287 
-299 CSVANKTSDAE
+299 TSSASPDE
-310 EFRLLDI
+310 EFHLADI
-317 IVTLRNPGFWLITLF
+317 GMTLRNPGFWLITLF

-359 DLAGFFSSIA
+359 DIAGIFSSIA
-369 PFGTILMTPLFGLI
+369 PFGTILMTPLFGLV
-383 YDRYGKGITLVIT
+383 YDRYGKGVTLVIT

-410 PMHSST
+410 PMHSAT
-416 TAITLMVVLS
+416 VAIALMVVLS
-426 IAYSLAPA
+426 IGYSLAPA

-465 IIPMFVGK
+465 IIPMFVGR
-473 ANETDPTYE
+473 ANETDPTYT

-492 LGAALTAIAMFYV
+492 LGAAITAVAMLYV
-505 DRRQHYGLQ
+505 DRHKGYGLQ

-519 K
+519 KT

>member
-1 MNSEGDNRVT
+1 MAESIR
-11 SSPPKLGGLSE
+11 
-22 GRGGLK
+22 
-28 QHLVRLNDSPV
+28 QRLNDSPI

-52 MMGYFVNDVMSPLET
+52 MMGYFVNDVMSPLEA
-67 LLEASP
+67 LLEMPKA
-73 SEGGLGWKPGDY
+73 EGGLGWTSSDY

-90 ASGLINVFLLML
+90 SGSFINVFLLML

-118 VLSCSL
+118 VLACSL
-124 MVLGTLIKYY
+124 MVLGTLLKYY
-134 AVTAG
+134 AVTTDFGTSSVAFFG
-139 FPPTAVVNFSLF
+139 T
-151 TLHFSLPTSVAVA
+151 HLPTSAAWA

-221 RHFTLSTPLLL
+221 RHFTLSTPLLVAL
-232 SLSFLIIGLLAF
+232 AFLIIGLLSF

-249 MDRRLDQR
+249 MDRKLDKKGQMV
-257 NAADNI
+257 
-263 DTEEHGRTRNDKELC
+263 EDK
-278 DIATEEHGI
+278 
-287 TRNNDELRDNPC
+287 N
-299 CSVANKTSDAE
+299 SSSD
-310 EFRLLDI
+310 EFRFSDI
-317 IVTLRNPGFWLITLF
+317 LVTLRNPGFWLITIF

-352 MKYGVDA
+352 IKYGVDP
-359 DLAGFFSSIA
+359 DIAGFFSSIA
-369 PFGTILMTPLFGLI
+369 PFGTILMTPLFGLVF
-383 YDRYGKGITLVIT
+383 DRFGRGVTLVIT

-410 PMHSST
+410 PIHSSAV
-416 TAITLMVVLS
+416 AIALMVVLS
-426 IAYSLAPA
+426 IGYSLAPA

-465 IIPMFVGK
+465 IIPMFVGR
-473 ANETDPTYE
+473 ANETDPSYT
-482 TSMLIFGFTA
+482 TSMLIFSFTA
-492 LGAALTAIAMFYV
+492 LGAALTAIVMLYT
-505 DRRQHYGLQ
+505 DRKKGYGLQ
-514 LPNIR
+514 LPNI
-519 K
+519 KKA

>member
-1 MNSEGDNRVT
+1 MN
-11 SSPPKLGGLSE
+11 
-22 GRGGLK
+22 
-28 QHLVRLNDSPV
+28 VRQKLNDSPA

-67 LLEASP
+67 LLEASKE
-73 SEGGLGWKPGDY
+73 EGGLGWTPSDY

-134 AVTAG
+134 AVTAD
-139 FPPTAVVNFSLF
+139 FPPTEVVSFSL
-151 TLHFSLPTSVAVA
+151 LSSPFSLPKSVAVA

-249 MDRRLDQR
+249 MDRRLDQFTV
-257 NAADNI
+257 N
-263 DTEEHGRTRNDKELC
+263 
-278 DIATEEHGI
+278 
-287 TRNNDELRDNPC
+287 NND
-299 CSVANKTSDAE
+299 SDK
-310 EFRLLDI
+310 FLWSDI
-317 IVTLRNPGFWLITLF
+317 GTTLRNPGFWLITLF

-344 KFSTKLMV
+344 KFSTRLMV
-352 MKYGVDA
+352 MKYGVDP
-359 DLAGFFSSIA
+359 DVAGFFSSIA
-369 PFGTILMTPLFGLI
+369 PFGTILMTPLFGLV
-383 YDRYGKGITLVIT
+383 YDRYGKGVTLVIT

-410 PMHSST
+410 PMHEST
-416 TAITLMVVLS
+416 TAIALMVVLS

-492 LGAALTAIAMFYV
+492 LGAALTAIGMWYV
-505 DRRQHYGLQ
+505 DRRKHYGLQ
-514 LPNIR
+514 LPNIAQR
-519 K
+519 GRF

>member
-1 MNSEGDNRVT
+1 MKDIR
-11 SSPPKLGGLSE
+11 
-22 GRGGLK
+22 
-28 QHLVRLNDSPV
+28 HRLNDSPF
-39 ARWTVLFIVATAM
+39 ARWTVLIIVATAM

-67 LLEASP
+67 LLEMP
-73 SEGGLGWKPGDY
+73 RSEGGLGWTPSDY

-90 ASGLINVFLLML
+90 AGSFINVFLLML

-118 VLSCSL
+118 VLACSL
-124 MVLGTLIKYY
+124 MALGTLLKLYG
-134 AVTAG
+134 VTTDFGTAEMIVFG
-139 FPPTAVVNFSLF
+139 FQ
-151 TLHFSLPTSVAVA
+151 LPMSVAVA
-164 SLGFAVFGVG
+164 SLGFAIFGVG

-221 RHFTLSTPLLL
+221 RHFSLSTPLLV
-232 SLSFLIIGLLAF
+232 SLAFLIIGLLAF

-249 MDRRLDQR
+249 MDRKLDASSASISSMASNSSSSCAIR
-257 NAADNI
+257 
-263 DTEEHGRTRNDKELC
+263 
-278 DIATEEHGI
+278 ATEEG
-287 TRNNDELRDNPC
+287 
-299 CSVANKTSDAE
+299 E
-310 EFRLLDI
+310 EFHWGDI
-317 IVTLRNPGFWLITLF
+317 LVTLRNPGFWLITIF

-352 MKYGVDA
+352 MKYGVDT

-383 YDRYGKGITLVIT
+383 YDRYGKGVSLVIT

-416 TAITLMVVLS
+416 IAIALMVTLS
-426 IAYSLAPA
+426 IGYSLAPA

-465 IIPMFVGK
+465 IIPMCVGK
-473 ANETDPTYE
+473 ANETDPSYT

-492 LGAALTAIAMFYV
+492 LGAAITAIAILVV
-505 DRRQHYGLQ
+505 DRKKHYGLQ
-514 LPNIR
+514 LPNI
-519 K
+519 KK

>member
-1 MNSEGDNRVT
+1 MAEAIR
-11 SSPPKLGGLSE
+11 
-22 GRGGLK
+22 
-28 QHLVRLNDSPV
+28 QRLNDSPI

-67 LLEASP
+67 LLEMPRSQ
-73 SEGGLGWKPGDY
+73 GGLGWTPSDY

-90 ASGLINVFLLML
+90 AGSFINVFLLML

-118 VLSCSL
+118 TLACSL
-124 MVLGTLIKYY
+124 MVFGTLIKYY
-134 AVTAG
+134 AVTAD
-139 FPPTAVVNFSLF
+139 FPPSTAAANTSLF
-151 TLHFSLPTSVAVA
+151 TLHSSLPPSAAWA
-164 SLGFAVFGVG
+164 SLGFAIFGVG

-196 LAMGIQLAMARL
+196 MAMGIQLAMARL

-221 RHFTLSTPLLL
+221 RHYALSTPLLL
-232 SLSFLIIGLLAF
+232 SLAFLIIGLLAF

-257 NAADNI
+257 KTTEALAS
-263 DTEEHGRTRNDKELC
+263 EEHGRTRN
-278 DIATEEHGI
+278 
-287 TRNNDELRDNPC
+287 
-299 CSVANKTSDAE
+299 SD
-310 EFRLLDI
+310 EFRWSDI
-317 IVTLRNPGFWLITLF
+317 GATLRNPGFWLITLF

-344 KFSTKLMV
+344 KFSSKLMV
-352 MKYGVDA
+352 IKYGVDP

-369 PFGTILMTPLFGLI
+369 PFGTILMTPLFGLV
-383 YDRYGKGITLVIT
+383 YDRYGKGVTLVIT
-396 GALMLTAVHFGFSL
+396 GALMLTAVHFGFSM

-416 TAITLMVVLS
+416 IAIALMVILS
-426 IAYSLAPA
+426 IGYSLAPA

-465 IIPMFVGK
+465 IIPMCVGK
-473 ANETDPTYE
+473 ANETDPTYT

-492 LGAALTAIAMFYV
+492 LGAAFTAIAMLYV
-505 DRRQHYGLQ
+505 DRKKSYGLQ
-514 LPNIR
+514 LPNI

>member
-1 MNSEGDNRVT
+1 MAEVIR
-11 SSPPKLGGLSE
+11 
-22 GRGGLK
+22 
-28 QHLVRLNDSPV
+28 QRLNDSPI

-52 MMGYFVNDVMSPLET
+52 MMGYFVNDVMSPLEA
-67 LLEASP
+67 LLEMPKA
-73 SEGGLGWKPGDY
+73 EGGLGWTSSDY

-90 ASGLINVFLLML
+90 SGSFINVFLLML

-118 VLSCSL
+118 VLACSL
-124 MVLGTLIKYY
+124 MVLGTLLKYY
-134 AVTAG
+134 AVTTDFGTSSVAFFG
-139 FPPTAVVNFSLF
+139 TQ
-151 TLHFSLPTSVAVA
+151 LPTSAAWA
-164 SLGFAVFGVG
+164 SFGFAVFGVG

-221 RHFTLSTPLLL
+221 RHFTLSTPLLVAL
-232 SLSFLIIGLLAF
+232 AFLIIGLLAF

-249 MDRRLDQR
+249 MDRKLDKNGQE
-257 NAADNI
+257 I
-263 DTEEHGRTRNDKELC
+263 KEQ
-278 DIATEEHGI
+278 D
-287 TRNNDELRDNPC
+287 
-299 CSVANKTSDAE
+299 SSSD
-310 EFRLLDI
+310 EFRFSDI
-317 IVTLRNPGFWLITLF
+317 IVTLRNPGFWLITIF

-352 MKYGVDA
+352 IKYGVDP
-359 DLAGFFSSIA
+359 DIAGFFSSIA
-369 PFGTILMTPLFGLI
+369 PFGTILMTPLFGLVF
-383 YDRYGKGITLVIT
+383 DRFGRGVTLVIT

-410 PMHSST
+410 AMHSS
-416 TAITLMVVLS
+416 AIAIALMVVLS
-426 IAYSLAPA
+426 IGYSLAPA

-465 IIPMFVGK
+465 IIPMFVGR
-473 ANETDPTYE
+473 ANETDPSYT

-492 LGAALTAIAMFYV
+492 LGAALTAIVMLYT
-505 DRRQHYGLQ
+505 DRKKGYGLQ
-514 LPNIR
+514 LPNI
-519 K
+519 KKA

>member
-1 MNSEGDNRVT
+1 MTKAIR
-11 SSPPKLGGLSE
+11 
-22 GRGGLK
+22 
-28 QHLVRLNDSPV
+28 QRLNDSPV
-39 ARWTVLFIVATAM
+39 ARWTVLLIVATAM

-67 LLEASP
+67 LLEMPREA
-73 SEGGLGWKPGDY
+73 GGLGWTPSDY

-90 ASGLINVFLLML
+90 SSGLINVFLLML

-118 VLSCSL
+118 ILACSL
-124 MVLGTLIKYY
+124 MVLGTLLKLYG
-134 AVTAG
+134 VTVDFGSDMVSFFG
-139 FPPTAVVNFSLF
+139 FE
-151 TLHFSLPTSVAVA
+151 LPMSVAVA
-164 SLGFAVFGVG
+164 SLGFAIFGVG

-221 RHFTLSTPLLL
+221 RHFTLSMPLLV
-232 SLSFLIIGLLAF
+232 SLAFLIIGLLAF

-249 MDRRLDQR
+249 MDRKLDSSASSQ
-257 NAADNI
+257 
-263 DTEEHGRTRNDKELC
+263 
-278 DIATEEHGI
+278 AT
-287 TRNNDELRDNPC
+287 N
-299 CSVANKTSDAE
+299 SE
-310 EFRLLDI
+310 EFHWSDI
-317 IVTLRNPGFWLITLF
+317 RVTLRNPGFWLITLF

-352 MKYGVDA
+352 IKYGVDT
-359 DLAGFFSSIA
+359 DIAGFFSSIA
-369 PFGTILMTPLFGLI
+369 PFGTIMMTPVFGLI
-383 YDRYGKGITLVIT
+383 NDRYGKGVTLVIT
-396 GALMLTAVHFGFSL
+396 GALMLTCVHFGFSL
-410 PMHSST
+410 PLHNST
-416 TAITLMVVLS
+416 IAIALMVILS
-426 IAYSLAPA
+426 IGYSLAPA

-473 ANETDPTYE
+473 ANETDSSYT

-492 LGAALTAIAMFYV
+492 LGAALIAVAMFYV
-505 DRRQHYGLQ
+505 NRQKGYGLQ
-514 LPNIR
+514 LPNI
-519 K
+519 KS